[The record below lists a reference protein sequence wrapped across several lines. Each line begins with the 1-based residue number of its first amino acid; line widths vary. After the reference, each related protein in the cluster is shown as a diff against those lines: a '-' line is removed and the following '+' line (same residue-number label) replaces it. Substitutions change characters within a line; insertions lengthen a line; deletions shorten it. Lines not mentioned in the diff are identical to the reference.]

1 MAQVTRALTGRL
13 AEMLAG
19 AGGLPYAV
27 GTRAELGSPAASPVV
42 LAQSIS
48 HELAD
53 RTAGV
58 QYPAVYVYCEKLTN
72 ELREKFRAFSGKAR
86 LVIEVRVSHDRLE
99 ELGKMLDF
107 YVEAVT
113 SVLDSRRGDWG
124 NGAFYAGAY
133 EVSFGPVKHGG
144 KNFIQTA
151 KVSLE
156 VDVSAG

>member
-1 MAQVTRALTGRL
+1 MAQLTTVLTGRL

-19 AGGLPYAV
+19 PAGLPYTV
-27 GTRAELGSPAASPVV
+27 GALTESGSQIPSPTV

-48 HELAD
+48 HELAE

-58 QYPAVYVYCEKLTN
+58 QYPAVYVYCEKLIN
-72 ELREKFRAFSGKAR
+72 ELREKFRMFSGKAR
-86 LVIEVRVSHDRLE
+86 LAIEIRVSHDRLE
-99 ELGKMLDF
+99 ETGQMLDF

-124 NGAFYAGAY
+124 NGAFYAGGY